1 MRPFSSSG
9 LLALLLTLAM
19 LIPASSAEAAKKRAR
34 KGRKAAAVETPA
46 APQYNHDLFE
56 KISTKGFFGSM
67 EVERWKLS
75 TNDLSVLLV
84 HEPSSD
90 TVAYHTYFDV
100 GSSDEVEGKTGLAH
114 LFEHMMFKR
123 TDKYDDNHFSKVL
136 EESGAPDLNAW
147 TWLDIT
153 AYHVSL
159 PKTKLGLIV
168 DLEATRMD
176 GLILDKEQL
185 DAEREVVI
193 NERRY
198 RVDNDPEGAMNERLW
213 SLAFE
218 KNRYHW
224 PTIGWQADIEGYT
237 VEDCQNFYKQWYA
250 PNNATVVLVGNFD
263 RAEALSL
270 IQAGY
275 KDIPASDIQRLD
287 HGEEV
292 EQTEA
297 RRLDLELEVESE
309 MLQLAYKVPA
319 LTHADYPALAVLD
332 SILTSGNSSRLERRL
347 VDTGLA
353 ASAGAFLPPF
363 QNEGLYE
370 FSVTMRPGKAADAG
384 LAVVRA
390 ELGDLQNNPVTSEE
404 LERARNQLLA
414 AMHSRLL
421 SNSGRAGFIGFNEV
435 AAGSWEL
442 GLSRIE
448 AVRQVTAEDVL
459 RVADTWLGDS
469 RSSAVV
475 GRPKGKKLLT
485 FRARDLPKSG
495 VGELEP
501 LPAVLGRPAE
511 GPPPNVEGQVAERET
526 MGWTRL
532 MVYDTSLPMVWF
544 QMVIPF
550 GSGVEPEDKAGLAN
564 ITAELVLRGT
574 RDRSRDVFERTI
586 EGLGASVGVGV
597 GADTMTLSGSVLSE
611 NWTQLAALL
620 SEALDEPALGQE
632 DLEQLIDEVQA
643 GLVEDRNNDR
653 WLGRHFLSQG
663 LFAGHPYGRSAE
675 GSATTLGRITREDVV
690 GFHHR
695 WFSSQGAILALLG
708 DFDAGAGS
716 DLAGLAGKLRG
727 EPAEVPIRDEPAG
740 PVGRKVWLVDKPG
753 RTQVQIHL
761 AHLFRRPEGAAY
773 AAAWVANEAFGGHGF
788 SARLMQE
795 VREKRGWSYGAYGS
809 FAHARDTSSYT
820 IWVFPATA
828 DALPCMELVLSMYES
843 FAADGISD
851 EELQHARNGIVNGAA
866 FYVDTPSKRLSYEVR
881 KRLTGHDPLSLMPLV
896 AEVDLATAN
905 QAAASDFFP
914 ADFFATVVGTASQE
928 VPASEGE
935 GSTTLQA
942 ALEKLL
948 GADVVTVVPYD
959 QE

>member
-1 MRPFSSSG
+1 
-9 LLALLLTLAM
+9 
-19 LIPASSAEAAKKRAR
+19 
-34 KGRKAAAVETPA
+34 
-46 APQYNHDLFE
+46 
-56 KISTKGFFGSM
+56 
-67 EVERWKLS
+67 
-75 TNDLSVLLV
+75 
-84 HEPSSD
+84 
-90 TVAYHTYFDV
+90 
-100 GSSDEVEGKTGLAH
+100 

-123 TDKYDDNHFSKVL
+123 TDKYDDNHFSKSL

-168 DLEATRMD
+168 DLESTRMD
-176 GLILDKEQL
+176 GLILDKDQL

-218 KNRYHW
+218 KNGYHW

-237 VEDCQNFYKQWYA
+237 VEDCQEFYKQWYA
-250 PNNATVVLVGNFD
+250 PNNATIVLVGNFD

-270 IQAGY
+270 IQTAY
-275 KDIPASDIQRLD
+275 KDIPASDIARLE
-287 HGEEV
+287 HGDEP

-309 MLQLAYKVPA
+309 MLQLGYKVPA

-332 SILTSGNSSRLERRL
+332 SILTAGNSSRLERRL

-370 FSVTMRPGKAADAG
+370 FSVTMRSEKAADAA

-390 ELGDLQNNPVTSEE
+390 ELNDLQTTPVTAEE

-435 AAGSWEL
+435 AAGSWDQ
-442 GLSRIE
+442 GLSRID

-459 RVADTWLGDS
+459 RVAKTWLGEGQ
-469 RSSAVV
+469 SSLVV
-475 GRPKGKKLLT
+475 ARPKGKKLLT
-485 FRARDLPKSG
+485 FRARDLPKPG
-495 VGELEP
+495 VGEVET
-501 LPAVLGRPAE
+501 LPPVLGRPAE
-511 GPPPNVEGQVAERET
+511 GPPPYTEGEVIERES

-532 MVYDTSLPMVWF
+532 MVYDKSLPMVWF
-544 QMVIPF
+544 QLVIPF
-550 GSGVEPEDKAGLAN
+550 GSGVEPDEKAGLAN

-574 RDRSRDVFERTI
+574 RDRSRDVFERTL
-586 EGLGASVGVGV
+586 EGLGASVGVAV
-597 GADTMTLSGSVLSE
+597 GADTIILSGSVLSE
-611 NWTQLAALL
+611 NWPAIATLLA
-620 SEALDEPALGQE
+620 EALDDPALKQE
-632 DLEQLIDEVQA
+632 DLDQLIDEVRA

-653 WLGRHFLSQG
+653 WLGRHFLSKG
-663 LFAGHPYGRSAE
+663 LFVGHPYGRSSE
-675 GSATTLGRITREDVV
+675 GSSTTLGRITREDVV
-690 GFHHR
+690 GFHRR
-695 WFSSQGAILALLG
+695 WFSSRGAILALLG

-727 EPAEVPIRDEPAG
+727 EPEEVALRDEPVA

-761 AHLFRRPEGAAY
+761 AHLFRRPEGPGF

-795 VREKRGWSYGAYGS
+795 VREKRGWSYGAYGG
-809 FAHARDTSSYT
+809 FVHAKDTSSYT

-828 DALPCMELVLSMYES
+828 DALPCMELVLSMYDRFVQE
-843 FAADGISD
+843 GITED
-851 EELQHARNGIVNGAA
+851 ELNHARNAIGNGAA

-881 KRLTGHDPLSLMPLV
+881 KRLSGYDPLALMPLV
-896 AEVDLATAN
+896 AEVDLEAAN
-905 QAAASDFFP
+905 AAASAEFFP
-914 ADFFATVVGTASQE
+914 GDLFGTVVGTAGQE
-928 VPASEGE
+928 VPVAEGE
-935 GSTTLQA
+935 PSTTLQA

-948 GADVVTVVPYD
+948 GTDVVSVVPYD